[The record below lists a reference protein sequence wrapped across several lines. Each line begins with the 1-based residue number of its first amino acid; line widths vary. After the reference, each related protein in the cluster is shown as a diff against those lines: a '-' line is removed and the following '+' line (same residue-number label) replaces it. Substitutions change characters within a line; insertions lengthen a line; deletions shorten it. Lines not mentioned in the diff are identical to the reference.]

1 MARPTRT
8 NPAYAYL
15 AYRRT
20 VLKNTISWLT
30 SEYVG
35 LDGISPRSTLIC
47 EEVFRD
53 DSEIPPEE
61 ILSFV
66 EELQEE
72 EARVQLELNKFDF
85 VRKEDDVNRKAT
97 KAGTKGGSPEDGG
110 KGQREGN

>member
-1 MARPTRT
+1 MARPLKT

-15 AYRRT
+15 AYRKAI
-20 VLKNTISWLT
+20 LKSTINWLT

-35 LDGISPRSTLIC
+35 FDGVSPKGSLIC

-53 DSEIPPEE
+53 DSEIPPED
-61 ILSFV
+61 IYSFV

-72 EARVQLELNKFDF
+72 ESRLQLELNKFDF
-85 VRKEDDVNRKAT
+85 VRKDDDVNRKAT

-110 KGQREGN
+110 EGQRKGN